1 MENFIRKYS
10 NLPKIFVKDF
20 FIIADESYEEDQFA
34 IDFEVIC
41 RWLGT
46 KKGDLKR
53 ILIKNFSKDVDYM
66 NDIKKVIKKDGG
78 ATRKEMIM
86 VTSNCFKELCM
97 ISQTNKA
104 KEVRIYFLELE
115 KLVRQYHKEIEEKMK
130 KEFELVKK
138 NQKPKIKNKEKKKG
152 TIYVVQAQNTEVNLY
167 KLGKTQD
174 KEDRLKT
181 YNTGNANDIDTL
193 LDVQVDDI
201 HKVELCVKHEA
212 KKYQYRKY
220 KEVYEINLELLIDLI
235 NACDEFSKKI
245 TKIYE
250 YHKDK
255 ISNML
260 NRVKIM
266 SKYKL
271 FLIFQEDE

>member
-1 MENFIRKYS
+1 MEKFILVHS
-10 NLPKIFVKDF
+10 TLPKKFIKDF
-20 FIIADESYEEDQFA
+20 YTIANENYEEEQFV
-34 IDFEVIC
+34 INFELVSE
-41 RWLGT
+41 WLET
-46 KKGDLKR
+46 RKDHLKK
-53 ILIKNFSKDVDYM
+53 ILIKNFSKNIDF
-66 NDIKKVIKKDGG
+66 ITETKKVIKKDGG
-78 ATRKEMIM
+78 ATRKEIIM

-97 ISQTNKA
+97 ISQTSKA
-104 KEVRIYFLELE
+104 KEVRIYFLEME
-115 KLVRQYHKEIEEKMK
+115 RLVRQYHKEIEEKMK
-130 KEFELVKK
+130 KEFELIKK